1 MHPRDEA
8 TLHHACVMLGNV
20 TDFNV
25 RNCAYMRLDLAP
37 TVTRPISTTPS
48 MTKLVPTI
56 GRDVDPKERTVVF
69 SFIEDIPCIKQH
81 IRTGVLPRSRQG
93 PGYQLKYPALDAT
106 LWRYMDLAKF
116 TDLLESKALFFAR
129 ANKLEDPFE
138 GSWPDASHK
147 QIEQDTKNE
156 TDQSGSVALWRAVM
170 KKSKEE
176 RCFTMVNCW
185 HKSSHESEAMW
196 KLYAKSGFEVAI
208 KTDFKSLVHSF
219 TCRLPDMFAKVEY
232 IPYESEKMPWSPWA
246 PFLHKR
252 LGFEHEKE
260 VRAVITCTVGERT
273 DRFRDENENG
283 IHVQV
288 DPMDLIQEVVVSPYA
303 EDRQYNLARLVCERY
318 KLDERLRA
326 SKMKLPPNW

>member
-1 MHPRDEA
+1 
-8 TLHHACVMLGNV
+8 
-20 TDFNV
+20 
-25 RNCAYMRLDLAP
+25 
-37 TVTRPISTTPS
+37 
-48 MTKLVPTI
+48 
-56 GRDVDPKERTVVF
+56 
-69 SFIEDIPCIKQH
+69 
-81 IRTGVLPRSRQG
+81 
-93 PGYQLKYPALDAT
+93 
-106 LWRYMDLAKF
+106 MDLAKF

-138 GSWPDASHK
+138 GSCPDANHK

-156 TDQSGSVALWRAVM
+156 TDQSRSVALWRAVM

-185 HKSSHESEAMW
+185 HKSPHESEAMW

-208 KTDFKSLVHSF
+208 KTNFKSLVHSF

-232 IPYESEKMPWSPWA
+232 IPYESKKMPRSPWA
-246 PFLHKR
+246 PLLHKR

-260 VRAVITCTVGERT
+260 VRAVITCTEGERT

-303 EDRQYNLARLVCERY
+303 EDRQFRLARLVCERY
-318 KLDERLRA
+318 DLVERLSA
-326 SKMKLPPNW
+326 SKMKVLPKWQSC